1 MAQQTITI
9 CSTCASLDDG
19 LKAEVER
26 LKAQHGAQLSIIE
39 VDCLDACDEYPVVQ
53 IDTRTIK
60 HVTPDVLRHEAEK
73 QASSK
78 TR

>member
-9 CSTCASLDDG
+9 CSTCASLDDE
-19 LKAEVER
+19 LKAELER
-26 LKAQHGAQLSIIE
+26 LKAQHGAQLNIVE

-60 HVTPDVLRHEAEK
+60 HVTPDVLRQEVEK
-73 QASSK
+73 QASGK
-78 TR
+78 TL